1 MKIICI
7 AQQKGGVGKT
17 TTAINL
23 AGTFTEMGAQ
33 VRVLDADPQQS
44 ALCWALPQRLPFP
57 VHSAEFHAAH
67 PVRWAKTVLSHK
79 GDVLIVDTSPGIGPL
94 FNACVELS
102 DLILLPCGPSSI
114 ELFALRQT
122 VEALS
127 VLKGP
132 LAPAFPRLLIVPS
145 RVDPS
150 TPEGAQ
156 LNAELLS
163 FGLEVGPTLP
173 FDMAFVRA
181 FTSGETVSSI
191 AGGSAADQSLKALA
205 DHIIG
210 MLPWH

>member
-23 AGTFTEMGAQ
+23 AGTFTEMGAKL
-33 VRVLDADPQQS
+33 RVLDADPQQS
-44 ALCWALPQRLPFP
+44 ALSWALPEHLPFP
-57 VHSAEFHAAH
+57 VHSAELHATH
-67 PVRWAKTVLSHK
+67 PVLWAKSVLSQK
-79 GDVLIVDTSPGIGPL
+79 GDILIVDTSPGIGPL

-127 VLKGP
+127 VLKGQ
-132 LAPAFPRLLIVPS
+132 LASAFPRLLIVPS
-145 RVDPS
+145 RVDPA

-156 LNAELLS
+156 LNAELHS
-163 FGLEVGPTLP
+163 FGLEIGPTVP

-181 FTSGETVSSI
+181 FTTGETVSSI
-191 AGGSAADQSLKALA
+191 ASGSAADQSLKALA

-210 MLPWH
+210 MLSWN